1 MILFNNVLIADCV
14 QLEITLEFWG
24 YTASGE
30 KTKTPLEIRQL
41 NETVAVDRNRKDGG
55 RYLSEL
61 ADGAV
66 KKLRKKIAQKNPKS
80 FWIKNH
86 QCFSWNYFMKNKF
99 LYPQSPFPLGKVLKI
114 TGKNFFRPKVAK
126 QAPKNICIK
135 NRAAWRNFVQLKKK
149 KSRKRKN
156 RQKNRKDRL
165 EQLKSDQERENG
177 GRWSDM
183 DAIDPR
189 FDDMEGRWS
198 EN

>member
-1 MILFNNVLIADCV
+1 M
-14 QLEITLEFWG
+14 
-24 YTASGE
+24 
-30 KTKTPLEIRQL
+30 
-41 NETVAVDRNRKDGG
+41 
-55 RYLSEL
+55 
-61 ADGAV
+61 
-66 KKLRKKIAQKNPKS
+66 
-80 FWIKNH
+80 
-86 QCFSWNYFMKNKF
+86 
-99 LYPQSPFPLGKVLKI
+99 
-114 TGKNFFRPKVAK
+114 
-126 QAPKNICIK
+126 
-135 NRAAWRNFVQLKKK
+135 QLKKK